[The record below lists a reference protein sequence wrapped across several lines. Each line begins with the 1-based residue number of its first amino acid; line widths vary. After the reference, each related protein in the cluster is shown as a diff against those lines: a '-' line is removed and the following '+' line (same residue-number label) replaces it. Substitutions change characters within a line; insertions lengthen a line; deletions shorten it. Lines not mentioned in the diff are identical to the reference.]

1 VFRGPN
7 LPKTRYKLIVGATTM
22 DIRDIT
28 PTDAPTRTLVP
39 IRMLLLHLP
48 PTSGAISVPIAAKQ
62 NYARERV
69 NHVATEEAQEAPD
82 VVIGMFFINN
92 TSAIVLFDSGASQ
105 SFISPAYVEKH
116 NLPMPC

>member
-1 VFRGPN
+1 
-7 LPKTRYKLIVGATTM
+7 M

-39 IRMLLLHLP
+39 IRMLLLYLP